1 MATTLADTAANTIYQ
16 WLYRGQTAASGSRYF
31 ALYTNVSAGTEA
43 TGGGY
48 TRQDAITPLDSTPSA
63 GDGANTGSVSFTVA
77 AGTYDG
83 VGIWDASS
91 AGTELVR
98 WPLDASRTVG
108 GGGGTITFNVNDLM
122 CKVDGS
128 A

>member
-1 MATTLADTAANTIYQ
+1 MATTLADTAANTIYD
-16 WLYRGQTAASGSRYF
+16 WLYRGQAASSGSRYF
-31 ALYTNVSAGTEA
+31 ALYTAVSTGTEA

-48 TRQDAITPLDSTPSA
+48 ARRNAITPLDSTPSA
-63 GDGANTGSVSFTVA
+63 GDGANTSSVSFTVA

-83 VGIWDASS
+83 VGIWDAVS
-91 AGTELVR
+91 AGNELVR